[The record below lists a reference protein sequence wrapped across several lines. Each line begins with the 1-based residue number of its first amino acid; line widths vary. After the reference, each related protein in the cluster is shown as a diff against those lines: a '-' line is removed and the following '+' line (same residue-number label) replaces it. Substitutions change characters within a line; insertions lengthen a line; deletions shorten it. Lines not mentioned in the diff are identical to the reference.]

1 MLTHRS
7 AAGIRL
13 QLHFPFAVK
22 GLFQASSQ
30 AFVPTTPIK
39 LLVKVIHKLNLGNP
53 ITSLSYSYSVSQKQL
68 KQWSTPPSW
77 ITSLG
82 FQDTNQQ
89 LLNITAC
96 QGLVLSLLP
105 MPATLSL
112 RYLTQSQGWQC
123 HPHSDPERMDLS
135 SESQTHGLIGLL
147 IISTWQFT
155 RPLNLPRPKLDLL
168 FLQNIMNLILC
179 YLPFWFL
186 PPRSKSPLCL
196 AHGKGLLTEF
206 PDSTLVPQQSSL
218 QITQI
223 IIIYLFWISSNH
235 VTPLT

>member
-1 MLTHRS
+1 
-7 AAGIRL
+7 
-13 QLHFPFAVK
+13 
-22 GLFQASSQ
+22 
-30 AFVPTTPIK
+30 
-39 LLVKVIHKLNLGNP
+39 
-53 ITSLSYSYSVSQKQL
+53 
-68 KQWSTPPSW
+68 
-77 ITSLG
+77 
-82 FQDTNQQ
+82 
-89 LLNITAC
+89 
-96 QGLVLSLLP
+96 

-123 HPHSDPERMDLS
+123 HPHSDPEQMYLS

-147 IISTWQFT
+147 IISTWQST

-168 FLQNIMNLILC
+168 FLQNIMNLILR

-186 PPRSKSPLCL
+186 PPRFKSPLSL

-223 IIIYLFWISSNH
+223 IYFFLVSSNMSLPSLKSSLRLSNALRIRNSN
-235 VTPLT
+235 PLVALSGHKPCGPCFTSLACQYFSFCL